1 MRCKLA
7 VARFLSK
14 ADFCTSTLITQ
25 AIPLAATAIKCN
37 AFDWLYLLWTN
48 MHGEHAASVVHVILA
63 GQFMFFFLLFFPP
76 PSYFLFIYQRVGGSW
91 LFGKRARRVVIGAAA
106 AGNKLGARATS
117 APPTHR
123 Y

>member
-63 GQFMFFFLLFFPP
+63 GQFMFFFFVVFSSPLIFPLHISESRRQLALWKACA
-76 PSYFLFIYQRVGGSW
+76 PSCDRSRGRG
-91 LFGKRARRVVIGAAA
+91 
-106 AGNKLGARATS
+106 
-117 APPTHR
+117 
-123 Y
+123 